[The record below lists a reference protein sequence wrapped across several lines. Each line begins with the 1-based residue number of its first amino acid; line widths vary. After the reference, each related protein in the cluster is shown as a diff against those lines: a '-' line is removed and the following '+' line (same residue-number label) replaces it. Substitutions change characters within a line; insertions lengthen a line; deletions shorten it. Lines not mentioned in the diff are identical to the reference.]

1 MGDILMK
8 IQKYNNEKEEL
19 INFLTG
25 NEWPFHVNTV
35 VNRESITKTIE
46 SGYYED
52 EKETYWMIDN
62 GEKQGILIIEDIDDS
77 IPLIDIR
84 LAKTARGKGYGK
96 QALLWLKDY
105 LFGELG
111 KIRVEG
117 YTRADNIAMRKCFT
131 NAGFVKEGYL
141 RNAWENKDGS
151 VSDSVIYA
159 AIRTDWETNS
169 ITMPVFDDYPF

>member
-1 MGDILMK
+1 MN

-19 INFLTG
+19 IKFLTG
-25 NEWPFHVNTV
+25 NEWPFHVNTI

-62 GEKQGILIIEDIDDS
+62 GVKQGILIIEDIDDS

-84 LAKTARGKGYGK
+84 LAETARGKGYGK

-117 YTRADNIAMRKCFT
+117 YTRADNIGMRKCFT

-151 VSDSVIYA
+151 VSDSILYA
-159 AIRTDWETNS
+159 AILTDWKTNS
-169 ITMPVFDDYPF
+169 ITKPKFEDYPF

>member
-1 MGDILMK
+1 MN
-8 IQKYNNEKEEL
+8 IQKYNNEKEAL
-19 INFLTG
+19 IEFLTA
-25 NEWPFHVNTV
+25 NEWPFHVNTI

-52 EKETYWMIDN
+52 EKETYWIIDN
-62 GEKQGILIIEDIDDS
+62 GVKQGILIIEGIDDS

-84 LAKTARGKGYGK
+84 LAESARGKGFGK

-117 YTRADNIAMRKCFT
+117 YTRADNIAMRNCFT
-131 NAGFVKEGYL
+131 EAGFVKEGYL

-151 VSDSVIYA
+151 VSDSVLYA
-159 AIRTDWETNS
+159 TIRTDWETNC
-169 ITMPVFDDYPF
+169 ITSPNFEDYPF

>member
-1 MGDILMK
+1 MI

-19 INFLTG
+19 IEFLTT

-46 SGYYED
+46 NGYYED
-52 EKETYWMIDN
+52 EKETYWIIDDDV
-62 GEKQGILIIEDIDDS
+62 KQGILIIEDIDDS

-84 LAKTARGKGYGK
+84 LAETARGNGYGK
-96 QALLWLKDY
+96 QALLWLKNY

-117 YTRADNIAMRKCFT
+117 YTRADNLAMRKCFT

-151 VSDSVIYA
+151 VSDSILYA
-159 AIRTDWETNS
+159 ALFTDWKTNC
-169 ITMPVFDDYPF
+169 ITRPNFEDYPF

>member
-1 MGDILMK
+1 MGDILMM
-8 IQKYNNEKEEL
+8 IQKYNNEKEAL
-19 INFLTG
+19 IEFLTT
-25 NEWPFHVNTV
+25 NEWPFHVNTI
-35 VNRESITKTIE
+35 VNRESITKTID

-62 GEKQGILIIEDIDDS
+62 GVKQGILIIEDINDS
-77 IPLIDIR
+77 ILLIDIR
-84 LAKTARGKGYGK
+84 LAEIARGKGYGK

-151 VSDSVIYA
+151 VSDSVLYA
-159 AIRTDWETNS
+159 AILADWETNS
-169 ITMPVFDDYPF
+169 ITKPKFEDYPF